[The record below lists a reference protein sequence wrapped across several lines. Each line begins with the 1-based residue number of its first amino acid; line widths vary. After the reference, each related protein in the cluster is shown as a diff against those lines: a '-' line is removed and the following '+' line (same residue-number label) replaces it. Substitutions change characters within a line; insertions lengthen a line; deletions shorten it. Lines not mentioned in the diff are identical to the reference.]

1 MVTCGRICLQ
11 APRCRSVSRPPAAPG
26 ARPWSCVC
34 GAPGVRRR
42 SRGVRPALCA
52 PGSLAQV
59 KLPAPAPAAAAES
72 RQRVRL
78 MNPSSKLCASASPQC
93 CHSTADVGGSTRD
106 VNTGTCRTLVTRR
119 RRRAHPASARRH
131 LPLASP
137 EPARERP
144 RSRLSFLPRSL
155 LFPRAGARC
164 RRVAGSEGVVSGR
177 CALLHKWLPN
187 PGKET
192 EAKELRRFAL
202 QMESHSVARLEW
214 SGAISAHCN
223 LRLQDSSDSSAS
235 ASRVAGTT
243 GTCHHA
249 QLIFVFLVEM
259 GFHHVGQDGLKLLT
273 S

>member
-34 GAPGVRRR
+34 GAPGVRRG

-155 LFPRAGARC
+155 LFPWAGARC

-202 QMESHSVARLEW
+202 QVLSPSNVRLSPFSRRKPDGQSLLCSEVACRRGERC
-214 SGAISAHCN
+214 A
-223 LRLQDSSDSSAS
+223 
-235 ASRVAGTT
+235 
-243 GTCHHA
+243 
-249 QLIFVFLVEM
+249 E
-259 GFHHVGQDGLKLLT
+259 LLWG
-273 S
+273 SPPAC

>member
-11 APRCRSVSRPPAAPG
+11 APRCRSVSRPPAAPS

-34 GAPGVRRR
+34 GAPEVRRG
-42 SRGVRPALCA
+42 SCGVRPALCA
-52 PGSLAQV
+52 SRSLAQV

-78 MNPSSKLCASASPQC
+78 MNPSPKLCASASPQC

-119 RRRAHPASARRH
+119 RRRRAHPASARRH

-144 RSRLSFLPRSL
+144 RSRLSFLPRIL

-164 RRVAGSEGVVSGR
+164 RRVAGSEGVETGR
-177 CALLHKWLPN
+177 CALLHRWLQN

-192 EAKELRRFAL
+192 EAEELRRFAL
-202 QMESHSVARLEW
+202 QPTPGKVQTNWACAR
-214 SGAISAHCN
+214 
-223 LRLQDSSDSSAS
+223 
-235 ASRVAGTT
+235 
-243 GTCHHA
+243 
-249 QLIFVFLVEM
+249 
-259 GFHHVGQDGLKLLT
+259 
-273 S
+273 